1 MSSVL
6 RPAGPLPARVYW
18 RRRLV
23 LLLILVLVIAVFWGL
38 LSALGGSPSVG
49 SDPASTSSVSTRHTV
64 STLGPMRNRG
74 QWLEYPAA
82 SSSANDDES
91 SADLKTDD
99 NPGDDTN
106 SDPATEPEPEPL
118 AEPTGD
124 CAPTE
129 VGMSIDVSDT
139 SVGQTTTATLVLTS
153 RATPA
158 CTLAITPASLVLRI
172 TTGDLVVWS
181 SDDCPDMLPARQVV
195 VRADPATEYRFE
207 WDGKG
212 SVEGCSPA
220 GAPASPG
227 GYWVE
232 AALVGAESHRG
243 YFDVVA

>member
-1 MSSVL
+1 L
-6 RPAGPLPARVYW
+6 
-18 RRRLV
+18 
-23 LLLILVLVIAVFWGL
+23 
-38 LSALGGSPSVG
+38 
-49 SDPASTSSVSTRHTV
+49 
-64 STLGPMRNRG
+64 NRG
-74 QWLEYPAA
+74 QWLEFPAA
-82 SSSANDDES
+82 SPSTSEEGSS
-91 SADLKTDD
+91 
-99 NPGDDTN
+99 
-106 SDPATEPEPEPL
+106 SDPPADDKKKEEPEPEPEPL

-139 SVGQTTTATLVLTS
+139 SVGEATTATLVLTS

-158 CTLAITPASLVLRI
+158 CTLAITPVSLVLRI
-172 TTGDLVVWS
+172 TSGDVVVWS

-220 GAPASPG
+220 GPSASPG

>member
-18 RRRLV
+18 RRRLT
-23 LLLILVLVIAVFWGL
+23 LLVILVLVIAVFWWL
-38 LSALGGSPSVG
+38 LSALGRSPSAG
-49 SDPASTSSVSTRHTV
+49 SDPASTSSASTRDTV
-64 STLGPMRNRG
+64 RTSGPRLNRG
-74 QWLEYPAA
+74 QWLEFPAA
-82 SSSANDDES
+82 TPSTSEEGSSSDPPADDKKKE
-91 SADLKTDD
+91 
-99 NPGDDTN
+99 
-106 SDPATEPEPEPL
+106 EPEPEPL

-139 SVGQTTTATLVLTS
+139 SVGEATTATLVLTS

-172 TTGDLVVWS
+172 TSGDVVVWS

-220 GAPASPG
+220 GPSASPG

>member
-1 MSSVL
+1 M
-6 RPAGPLPARVYW
+6 
-18 RRRLV
+18 
-23 LLLILVLVIAVFWGL
+23 LLLILLLVIAMFWWL
-38 LSALGGSPSVG
+38 LSALGRSPSAGSDRASTHSARTNDTVG
-49 SDPASTSSVSTRHTV
+49 ST
-64 STLGPMRNRG
+64 GPRLNRG
-74 QWLEYPAA
+74 HWLEFPAA
-82 SSSANDDES
+82 SPSTSEDGSRSDPHADDKVS
-91 SADLKTDD
+91 
-99 NPGDDTN
+99 DDTKP
-106 SDPATEPEPEPL
+106 DPKQEPEPEPL

-124 CAPTE
+124 CVATE
-129 VGMSIDVSDT
+129 VGMSIDVSDA
-139 SVGQTTTATLVLTS
+139 SVGEATTATLVLTS
-153 RATPA
+153 RATAA

-172 TTGDLVVWS
+172 TSGDVVVWS

-220 GAPASPG
+220 GPTASPG